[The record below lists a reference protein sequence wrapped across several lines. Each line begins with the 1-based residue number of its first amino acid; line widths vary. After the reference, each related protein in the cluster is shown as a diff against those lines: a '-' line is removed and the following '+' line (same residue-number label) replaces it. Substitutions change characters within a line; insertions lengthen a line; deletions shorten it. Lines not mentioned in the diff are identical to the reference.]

1 MVEWGVIGVVAE
13 EMGTAGNAAGTG
25 SGKVRGIG
33 DGAEDH
39 LGGAE
44 YFSPVGVGGGVPKE
58 AVKAGHGV

>member
-1 MVEWGVIGVVAE
+1 MVEWSVIGVVAE

-25 SGKVRGIG
+25 SGKVRGVG

-44 YFSPVGVGGGVPKE
+44 YFSPVGVGGGVPE
-58 AVKAGHGV
+58 